1 MATQLRRLD
10 TARRLQQRDNQLTDL
25 SPSQR
30 LTALLDDSPLK
41 PIQRWLWGLS
51 TGGTLLDGF
60 VIFVLGV
67 TMPLIIAEFGLTP
80 DVVGLIGASLVFGA
94 VFGAGFG
101 GPMADRLGR
110 KGLMLAD
117 MIIIGTG
124 AATSALA
131 NGFPLLFIGQLLVG
145 IGVGIDFPASSSY
158 VSEVLPKRSRARMM
172 VATIACQSV
181 GMLLAAVIA
190 LLLLKNVHS
199 AQTWR
204 LFLAAEGAIALLFF
218 FLRLSEPDSPHWLM
232 TRGRFTEA
240 AHAFLRI
247 MPEQREAVLQIT
259 GAGGDPNVAN
269 SVPPS
274 KSPGLAILFSR
285 AYRARTVLVA
295 VPWFLMD
302 IATYGVGL
310 FTPIILG
317 AIDVSGKRGG
327 VFTSDFTDARG
338 SAAIDLFLLFGF
350 LVGIWAVPRFGRI
363 RMQAVGFAGMAFGM
377 LVLMIAV
384 SLSNSSAGAG
394 HIPLVF
400 AGFILFNL
408 LMNAGPNP
416 TTYTLAPI
424 LFPTQLRVNASGF
437 AAGVA
442 KIGATLGVF
451 VLPILKGKF
460 GVPAVLGMMA
470 AVSVLGL
477 VVTLVFGRE
486 DSE

>member
-1 MATQLRRLD
+1 M
-10 TARRLQQRDNQLTDL
+10 
-25 SPSQR
+25 
-30 LTALLDDSPLK
+30 
-41 PIQRWLWGLS
+41 LS

-67 TMPLIIAEFGLTP
+67 AMPLIIAEFRLTP

-94 VFGAGFG
+94 VFGAGLG

-110 KGLMLAD
+110 KKLMLAD
-117 MIIIGTG
+117 MIIIGAG

-131 NGFPLLFIGQLLVG
+131 NGFPLLFVGQLLVG
-145 IGVGIDFPASSSY
+145 VGVGIDFPASSSY

-190 LLLLKNVHS
+190 LMLLKNVHS

-204 LFLAAEGAIALLFF
+204 LFLAAEGVIAVLFF

-232 TRGRFTEA
+232 TRGRFAEA
-240 AHAFLRI
+240 AQAFLRI

-259 GAGGDPNVAN
+259 SDGGNSNVAN
-269 SVPPS
+269 LVLPP
-274 KSPGLAILFSR
+274 KSPGIAILFSR
-285 AYRARTVLVA
+285 DYRARTMLVA

-317 AIDVSGKRGG
+317 AIDVSGKG
-327 VFTSDFTDARG
+327 VGVIPRDFADARG

-363 RMQAVGFAGMAFGM
+363 RMQVIGFAGMAFGM
-377 LVLMIAV
+377 SLLMIVV
-384 SLSNSSAGAG
+384 SLSNSPAGMG

-408 LMNAGPNP
+408 LMNAGPNS
-416 TTYTLAPI
+416 TTFTLAPI
-424 LFPTQLRVNASGF
+424 LFPTQLRGTASGF

-460 GVPAVLGMMA
+460 GIPAVLGMMT

-477 VVTLVFGRE
+477 IVTVVFRRE
-486 DSE
+486 DAE

>member
-1 MATQLRRLD
+1 
-10 TARRLQQRDNQLTDL
+10 L

-30 LTALLDDSPLK
+30 LTSLLDASPLK
-41 PIQRWLWGLS
+41 PIQRWLWVLS

-67 TMPLIIAEFGLTP
+67 AMPLIIAEFRLTP

-94 VFGAGFG
+94 VFGAGLG
-101 GPMADRLGR
+101 GPMADRFGR
-110 KGLMLAD
+110 KKLMLAD

-145 IGVGIDFPASSSY
+145 AGVGIDFPASSSY

-190 LLLLKNVHS
+190 LVLLKNVHS

-204 LFLAAEGAIALLFF
+204 LFLATEGVIAVLFF
-218 FLRLSEPDSPHWLM
+218 LLRLSEPDSPHWLM
-232 TRGRFTEA
+232 TRGRFAEA
-240 AHAFLRI
+240 AQAFLRI

-259 GAGGDPNVAN
+259 SDGGNSNVAN
-269 SVPPS
+269 LVLPP
-274 KSPGLAILFSR
+274 KSPGIAILFSR
-285 AYRARTVLVA
+285 DYRARTMLVA

-317 AIDVSGKRGG
+317 AIDVSGKG
-327 VFTSDFTDARG
+327 VGVIPRDFADARG

-363 RMQAVGFAGMAFGM
+363 RMQVIGFAGMAFGM
-377 LVLMIAV
+377 LLLMIVV
-384 SLSNSSAGAG
+384 SLSNSPAGMG

-408 LMNAGPNP
+408 LMNAGPNS
-416 TTYTLAPI
+416 TTFTLAPI
-424 LFPTQLRVNASGF
+424 LFPTQLRGTASGF

-460 GVPAVLGMMA
+460 GIPAVLGMMT

-477 VVTLVFGRE
+477 IVTVVFRRE
-486 DSE
+486 DAE

>member
-1 MATQLRRLD
+1 MVEIT
-10 TARRLQQRDNQLTDL
+10 
-25 SPSQR
+25 PSER
-30 LTALLDDSPLK
+30 LTSLLDGSPLK
-41 PIQRWLWGLS
+41 PIQRWLWVLS

-67 TMPLIIAEFGLTP
+67 AMPLIIAEFRLTP

-94 VFGAGFG
+94 VFGAGLG
-101 GPMADRLGR
+101 GPVADRLGR
-110 KGLMLAD
+110 KKLMLAD

-131 NGFPLLFIGQLLVG
+131 NGFPLLFIGQLPVG
-145 IGVGIDFPASSSY
+145 VGVGIDFPASSSY

-190 LLLLKNVHS
+190 LVLLKNVHG

-204 LFLAAEGAIALLFF
+204 LFLVTEGVIAFLFF
-218 FLRLSEPDSPHWLM
+218 LLRLSEPDSPHWLM
-232 TRGRFTEA
+232 TRGRFAEA
-240 AHAFLRI
+240 AQAFLRI
-247 MPEQREAVLQIT
+247 MPEQREAVLQIRSDS
-259 GAGGDPNVAN
+259 GDPSAAN
-269 SVPPS
+269 SVLPP
-274 KSPGLAILFSR
+274 KSPGIAILFSR

-317 AIDVSGKRGG
+317 AIDASAEG
-327 VFTSDFTDARG
+327 VGVTGHDFTDARG
-338 SAAIDLFLLFGF
+338 SGAIDLFLLFGF

-363 RMQAVGFAGMAFGM
+363 RMQAIGFAGMAFGM
-377 LVLMIAV
+377 LLLMIAV
-384 SLSNSSAGAG
+384 RQSNSPAGAG

-408 LMNAGPNP
+408 LMNAGPNS
-416 TTYTLAPI
+416 TTFTLAPI
-424 LFPTQLRVNASGF
+424 LFPTELRATASGF

-451 VLPILKGKF
+451 LLPILKGTF
-460 GVPAVLGMMA
+460 GVPTVLGIMA
-470 AVSVLGL
+470 AVSILGL
-477 VVTLVFGRE
+477 VVTLAFGHE
-486 DSE
+486 DTED

>member
-1 MATQLRRLD
+1 
-10 TARRLQQRDNQLTDL
+10 L

-30 LTALLDDSPLK
+30 LTSLLDASPLK
-41 PIQRWLWGLS
+41 PIQRWLWVLS

-67 TMPLIIAEFGLTP
+67 AMPLIIAEFRLTP

-94 VFGAGFG
+94 VFGAGLG

-110 KGLMLAD
+110 KKLMLAD

-145 IGVGIDFPASSSY
+145 AGVGIDFPASSSY

-190 LLLLKNVHS
+190 LVLLKNVHS

-204 LFLAAEGAIALLFF
+204 LFLATEGVIAVLFF
-218 FLRLSEPDSPHWLM
+218 LLRLSEPDSPHWLM
-232 TRGRFTEA
+232 TRGRFAEA
-240 AHAFLRI
+240 AQAFLRI

-259 GAGGDPNVAN
+259 SDGGNSNVAN
-269 SVPPS
+269 LVLPP
-274 KSPGLAILFSR
+274 KSPGIAILFSR
-285 AYRARTVLVA
+285 DYRARTMLVA

-317 AIDVSGKRGG
+317 AIDVSGKG
-327 VFTSDFTDARG
+327 VGVIPRDFADARG

-363 RMQAVGFAGMAFGM
+363 RMQVIGFAGMAFGM
-377 LVLMIAV
+377 LLLMIVV
-384 SLSNSSAGAG
+384 SLSNSPAGMG

-408 LMNAGPNP
+408 LMNAGPNS
-416 TTYTLAPI
+416 TTFTLAPI
-424 LFPTQLRVNASGF
+424 LFPTQLRGTASGF

-460 GVPAVLGMMA
+460 GIPAVLGMMT

-477 VVTLVFGRE
+477 IVTVVFRRE
-486 DSE
+486 DAE